1 MNKHLR
7 RSLIGLLAGLVSSIA
22 LVATLR
28 HGLLGGPLGA
38 VVGVA
43 YALAFR
49 PSRRAYPD
57 SAMTAAALGVPLW
70 TLLSVIVFPLL
81 SGRMPI
87 WTAEGMRTLF
97 PELVGWVLFGGCLG
111 LATQALNDLALW
123 RLGPEP
129 APPPPADV
137 KKKRI
142 VILGGGFG
150 GMTTAENLERVFGAD
165 RSVEITLVSETN
177 ALLFTPML
185 AEVAGSSLEPTH
197 ISAPLRTSLRRTQV
211 VRGKV
216 ARIDLEKR
224 CVNVTLSPRSKD
236 DGTADFQELSYDH
249 LVLALGSVSNYFGN
263 QNIERLAFDF
273 KSLLDAIRIRNH
285 VIDMFERADRESV
298 AARRRELLTFV
309 VAGGGFAG
317 VELAGALNDFARGIL
332 ADYPNLRPEELQII
346 LVHAGERILPELS
359 LSLAAYALKRMG
371 ARGVTFKLKTRLSDA
386 RPGVV
391 TLNPSEEIRAQT
403 LVWTAGAV
411 PNPLIKTLPVAV
423 NKRGAVEVD
432 GVLAVPGHAG
442 LWAVGDCAAVTDAK
456 TGNPCP
462 PTAQFALR
470 EARAL
475 AHNIHASAKGKPLKS
490 FHFDSLGALCVVG
503 HQTACAEFT
512 IPFARN
518 KSVRFSGVLAWL
530 MWRGIY
536 LSKLPGLER
545 KARVLIDWVI
555 ELFFPRDI
563 VQTVDLNEP
572 APSESIPPT
581 LIATARS

>member
-1 MNKHLR
+1 MNKNLR
-7 RSLIGLLAGLVSSIA
+7 RSLIGLLAGLASSVA
-22 LVATLR
+22 LVATLK
-28 HGLLGGPLGA
+28 HSLLGGILGQ
-38 VVGVA
+38 
-43 YALAFR
+43 
-49 PSRRAYPD
+49 
-57 SAMTAAALGVPLW
+57 
-70 TLLSVIVFPLL
+70 
-81 SGRMPI
+81 MPM
-87 WTAEGMRTLF
+87 WTAEGMRALF
-97 PELVGWVLFGGCLG
+97 PELVGWVLFGSFLG
-111 LATQALNDLALW
+111 LATQALNDLAFW
-123 RLGPEP
+123 GLGPEP
-129 APPPPADV
+129 APPPPAV
-137 KKKRI
+137 VQKKRI
-142 VILGGGFG
+142 LILGGGFG

-216 ARIDLEKR
+216 AQIDLEKR
-224 CVNVTLSPRSKD
+224 CVNVTLSPRSRD
-236 DGTADFQELSYDH
+236 DGAADFQELNYDH

-285 VIDMFERADRESV
+285 VIDMFERADRV
-298 AARRRELLTFV
+298 PDAAMRRELLTFV

-317 VELAGALNDFARGIL
+317 VELAGALNDFARGML
-332 ADYPNLRPEELQII
+332 ADYPNLRPEDLQII

-359 LSLAAYALKRMG
+359 EPLAAYALKRMG
-371 ARGVTFKLKTRLSDA
+371 ERGVTFKLKTRLADA

-391 TLNPSEEIRAQT
+391 ILNPPEEIRAQT
-403 LVWTAGAV
+403 LGWTAGTA

-423 NKRGAVEVD
+423 NERGAVEVD
-432 GVLAVPGHAG
+432 DALAAPGQTG

-456 TGNPCP
+456 TGAPYP

-470 EARAL
+470 EARTL
-475 AHNIHASAKGKPLKS
+475 ARNIHASINGKSLKP

-503 HQTACAEFT
+503 HQTACAELT
-512 IPFARN
+512 IPFARD
-518 KSVRFSGVLAWL
+518 KSVRFSGLLAWL

-536 LSKLPGLER
+536 LTKLPGLER

-563 VQTVDLNEP
+563 VQTIDLSEP
-572 APSESIPPT
+572 APSESEPT
-581 LIATARS
+581 TLTATTRS